1 MFKVSVVVPIYNVE
15 KYLKQCI
22 DSLLNQTLK
31 DIEIVL
37 VDDGTRDNSGKIA
50 DGYGSRYDNIKVI
63 HQDNRGLGP
72 ARNTG
77 IENATGEYI
86 AFVDGDD
93 WVQLDMYEKLYKIAK
108 RNDCDIVVSGHCD
121 YKNGVPVATKKH
133 PLSGQFF
140 SSKEEISKIRKCL
153 FGHYPEDKVVEA
165 FPMSVC
171 MSLYKREVINRFN
184 LRFQKILSE
193 DTIFNIAAYSCA
205 KTISFVAYTD
215 YCYRKEEQASIT
227 KSLSLNK
234 KSQFKEFLRTL
245 RDLAFEE
252 DLECQIRAKRM
263 AIDYCRLYVG
273 IVDGTNLTIKEK
285 KKYISEFVEDEEIRG
300 CWKGYPV
307 STLPLQ
313 QRIFHLMI
321 EHRFYFFA
329 LLLIRIR
336 VILKNHINSKN
347 QDKD

>member
-1 MFKVSVVVPIYNVE
+1 MMFKISVIVPIYNVE

-37 VDDGTRDNSGKIA
+37 VDDGTKDNSGKIA
-50 DGYGSRYDNIKVI
+50 DEYKSKFDNIKVI
-63 HQDNRGLGP
+63 HQENGGLGP

-77 IENATGEYI
+77 IDNATGEYI

-93 WVQLDMYEKLYKIAK
+93 WVQSDMYEKLYKIAK
-108 RNDCDIVVSGHCD
+108 KTDCDIVVSGHCD
-121 YKNGVPVATKKH
+121 YKNGVPIVTKKH
-133 PLSGQFF
+133 PLSGQTF
-140 SSKEEISKIRKCL
+140 SSREEINRIRKSL
-153 FGHYPEDKVVEA
+153 FGHYPGDKEVEA

-171 MSLYKREVINRFN
+171 MSLYRKDVIDRFN
-184 LRFQKILSE
+184 LRFRKILSE

-205 KTISFVAYTD
+205 KKISFAPYTD

-227 KSLSLNK
+227 KSLSPNK
-234 KSQFKEFLRTL
+234 KIQFKDFLIAL
-245 RDLAFEE
+245 RDLALEE

-263 AIDYCRLYVG
+263 AIDYCRFYVG
-273 IVDGTNLTIKEK
+273 IVAGTDLDIKEK
-285 KKYISEFVEDEEIRG
+285 KKYIREFVEDQEILE
-300 CWKGYPV
+300 CCNGYPI

-321 EHRFYFFA
+321 EHRFSFGV
-329 LLLIRIR
+329 LLLVKIR
-336 VILKNHINSKN
+336 VALKNYRNSKN
-347 QDKD
+347 